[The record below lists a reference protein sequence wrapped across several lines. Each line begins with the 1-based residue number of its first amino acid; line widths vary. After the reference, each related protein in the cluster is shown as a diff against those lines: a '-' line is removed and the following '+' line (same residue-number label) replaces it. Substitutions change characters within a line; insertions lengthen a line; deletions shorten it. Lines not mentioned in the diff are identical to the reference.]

1 MQIRCIETD
10 VETWWLMGEE
20 EKGGMGGGVLSQYP
34 ISHLLP
40 QELEWAMKAVIAFSL
55 YLNLLLLWPG
65 PSHWLQISL
74 IFVVLKFTV
83 AVQLSRKTG
92 GTPHS
97 EIFWQFLHHCLDAFP
112 ECFVSLEPQNTND
125 GILAIGTSSSQG
137 NKICKSGKGKQKFK
151 DFIINC
157 YLISFTN
164 PSLIKL

>member
-1 MQIRCIETD
+1 MTRTITLVANIFNFCI
-10 VETWWLMGEE
+10 
-20 EKGGMGGGVLSQYP
+20 
-34 ISHLLP
+34 
-40 QELEWAMKAVIAFSL
+40 
-55 YLNLLLLWPG
+55 
-65 PSHWLQISL
+65 
-74 IFVVLKFTV
+74 LKFTV

-151 DFIINC
+151 DFFLNISF
-157 YLISFTN
+157 LISFTN
-164 PSLIKL
+164 SSLLKLQPLSMQTPSKPNNLFPHYCQENMR

>member
-1 MQIRCIETD
+1 MWKLDDKWGRRRK
-10 VETWWLMGEE
+10 GEWGE
-20 EKGGMGGGVLSQYP
+20 GLWANILSPTSY
-34 ISHLLP
+34 HRNWNGLWKL
-40 QELEWAMKAVIAFSL
+40 SL
-55 YLNLLLLWPG
+55 HSVFTLITVVMTRT
-65 PSHWLQISL
+65 ISL
-74 IFVVLKFTV
+74 VANIFNFCVLKFTV

-151 DFIINC
+151 DFIINS

>member
-1 MQIRCIETD
+1 M
-10 VETWWLMGEE
+10 TWT
-20 EKGGMGGGVLSQYP
+20 
-34 ISHLLP
+34 
-40 QELEWAMKAVIAFSL
+40 
-55 YLNLLLLWPG
+55 
-65 PSHWLQISL
+65 ISL
-74 IFVVLKFTV
+74 VANVFNFCVLKFTV

-151 DFIINC
+151 DFFVKFLLDFFNKPQ
-157 YLISFTN
+157 FTN
-164 PSLIKL
+164 CSLHQCKLSAKLTICFHTTVRKKRDHKFTRGWCYHEFFCQWQTLGQLCHYTQVSLH

>member
-1 MQIRCIETD
+1 MTRTITLVANIFNFCI
-10 VETWWLMGEE
+10 
-20 EKGGMGGGVLSQYP
+20 
-34 ISHLLP
+34 
-40 QELEWAMKAVIAFSL
+40 
-55 YLNLLLLWPG
+55 
-65 PSHWLQISL
+65 
-74 IFVVLKFTV
+74 LKFTV

-125 GILAIGTSSSQG
+125 GILVIGTSSSQG

-151 DFIINC
+151 DFIINS

-164 PSLIKL
+164 PSLIKLQPLSLQTPSKPKNLFPNYCQENIR